1 MTVLSQN
8 LCMMKCDGITKQ
20 HTSLNK
26 ENWVFWSHAIG
37 DVTSIKRDESVM
49 KTWWNFSSSKQKF
62 TQFWRITHIKQLILI
77 IWIDPMQLIR
87 KKRIFYKLIFFVRLT
102 LQLLDLEFGHYS
114 KRSFWNDSTSNIM
127 NVCFIDSS
135 WIQLIYLIRR
145 MKVAKTHYSLINC
158 RMLQQ
163 RKPITNRS
171 LNLDSVW
178 ALSSVLVFEPKDSLI

>member
-1 MTVLSQN
+1 M
-8 LCMMKCDGITKQ
+8 
-20 HTSLNK
+20 
-26 ENWVFWSHAIG
+26 
-37 DVTSIKRDESVM
+37 
-49 KTWWNFSSSKQKF
+49 
-62 TQFWRITHIKQLILI
+62 
-77 IWIDPMQLIR
+77 
-87 KKRIFYKLIFFVRLT
+87 RLT
-102 LQLLDLEFGHYS
+102 LQLQDLEFGHYS
-114 KRSFWNDSTSNIM
+114 KRSFGNDSTSNIM

-178 ALSSVLVFEPKDSLI
+178 ALSSVLVLNQKTLWFKEQGIGAEGDSAPVAQCDWWHNRMIDWRSIVSSSFTTSEKKYEGENSSKHY